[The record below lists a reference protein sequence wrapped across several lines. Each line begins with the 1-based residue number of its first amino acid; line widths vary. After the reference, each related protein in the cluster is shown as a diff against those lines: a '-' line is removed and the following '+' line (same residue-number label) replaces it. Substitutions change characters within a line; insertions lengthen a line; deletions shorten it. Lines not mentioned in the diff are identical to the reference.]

1 MLSLSGRMAEKEPTG
16 STEIKNSGS
25 FMPNRRSF
33 LKMASVAGGAALTSG
48 TAAAQ
53 SAENVLADLELPD
66 PDDRPLMRVLSTGGT
81 IASTEAAADE
91 GYSLSEQADAI
102 IESVPQLK
110 HFVEIEIEEIAQVGS
125 PSLLV
130 EDFVEIAKAAKRA
143 EEDGAAGA
151 IVTHGTN
158 TIEEDAYFNDLVLD
172 LDIPVVFVGAMRP
185 ADAIVADGPMN
196 LLLAARL
203 ITREEFHLTD
213 EPSGVY
219 ALLNETVHAARD
231 IMKSDTWSLETFTSA
246 TPGPIARFTDDE
258 FLLYREPG
266 SYSADLSDC
275 DLDAAPEMNVPIV
288 ATGAGAEAPLMEQAA
303 TGEYDADGFAV
314 QHSGRGGTSPAISEA
329 TDTVLEAGIP
339 VVSSS
344 RNFDGPAS
352 RSDDPGS
359 WISMEDLPVWKA
371 RLFLMAALTMTND
384 LEELRE
390 IADGDK
396 YGTRIVPT
404 STL

>member
-1 MLSLSGRMAEKEPTG
+1 MAFSGRMVDKHQDSEKN
-16 STEIKNSGS
+16 SRNSGS

-33 LKMASVAGGAALTSG
+33 LKLTGAAGGTALAGG

-53 SAENVLADLELPD
+53 SAEDMLADLELPAED
-66 PDDRPLMRVLSTGGT
+66 ERPLVRLVSTGGT

-102 IESVPQLK
+102 VESVPELE
-110 HFVEIEIEEIAQVGS
+110 HFIDIEIEEVAQKGS

-130 EDFVEIAKAAKRA
+130 EDYANVAKAAKQA
-143 EEDGAAGA
+143 EEDGAAGV

-158 TIEEDAYFNDLVLD
+158 SIEEDSYFNDLVLD

-203 ITREEFHLTD
+203 ITRNEFHLVD

-219 ALLNETVHAARD
+219 VLLNETVHAARD
-231 IMKSDTWSLETFTSA
+231 VMKSDPWALETFSSG

-258 FLLYREPG
+258 ILIYREPG
-266 SYSADLSDC
+266 SYSADLSGC
-275 DLDAAPEMNVPIV
+275 NLDATVDVTVPIV
-288 ATGAGAEAPLMEQAA
+288 ATGAGAEAPLMEQAIS
-303 TGEYDADGFAV
+303 GKYDADGFAV
-314 QHSGRGGTSPAISEA
+314 QHSGRGGTSPAISDATEA
-329 TDTVLEAGIP
+329 ALDAGIP
-339 VVSSS
+339 VVSST

-352 RSDDPGS
+352 RSDDEGS
-359 WISMEDLPVWKA
+359 EVSMEDLPVWKA
-371 RLFLMAALTMTND
+371 RLHLIVALTMTSD
-384 LEELRE
+384 LEEIRE
-390 IADGDK
+390 TVEEGK
-396 YGTRIVPT
+396 YGTAIIPT

>member
-1 MLSLSGRMAEKEPTG
+1 MSD
-16 STEIKNSGS
+16 SGS
-25 FMPNRRSF
+25 IMPNRRSF
-33 LKMASVAGGAALTSG
+33 LKLTGIAAGTGLTTGA
-48 TAAAQ
+48 TAAQATD
-53 SAENVLADLELPD
+53 EILGDLELPD
-66 PDDRPLMRVLSTGGT
+66 PSDRPLMRLLSTGGT
-81 IASTEAAADE
+81 IASTEAAADA

-102 IESVPQLK
+102 VESVPQLE
-110 HFVEIEIEEIAQVGS
+110 HFVDIEIEEIAQVGS
-125 PSLLV
+125 PSLLI
-130 EDFVEIAKAAKRA
+130 EDFVNIAKAAKRA
-143 EEDGAAGA
+143 EEDGAAGV

-231 IMKSDTWSLETFTSA
+231 IMKSDTWALETFSSA

-258 FLLYREPG
+258 LLLYREPG
-266 SYSADLSDC
+266 SYSANLSDC
-275 DLDAAPEMNVPIV
+275 DLDAAPEMTVPIV
-288 ATGAGAEAPLMEQAA
+288 ATGAGAEAPLMEQAVA
-303 TGEYDADGFAV
+303 GEYDADGFAV

-329 TDTVLEAGIP
+329 TEAVLEANIP

-352 RSDDPGS
+352 RSDEPGS
-359 WISMEDLPVWKA
+359 EVSMEDLPVWKA
-371 RLFLMAALTMTND
+371 RLHLIVALTITNE
-384 LEELRE
+384 LEEIRE
-390 IADGDK
+390 TVEGSK
-396 YGTRIVPT
+396 YGTAIVPT